1 MFRGLNH
8 FLEDQL
14 GESVMSTYFLL
25 MSLGQEGRHLMHE
38 DSEVILHAAQSSELD
53 DVQCMGLY
61 AVLGEYDFITVLE
74 APDNEAAARFSIEIG
89 AKAGVE
95 VKTIPAIPISRLDR
109 KIEWDDPEG
118 ESSEDKNVGDS
129 EE

>member
-1 MFRGLNH
+1 
-8 FLEDQL
+8 
-14 GESVMSTYFLL
+14 MSTYFLL
-25 MSLGQEGRHLMHE
+25 MSLAQEGRHLMHE
-38 DSEVILHAAQSSELD
+38 DSEVILHAAHSSELA

-89 AKAGVE
+89 SKAGVE

-109 KIEWDDPEG
+109 RIEWDDPEG
-118 ESSEDKNVGDS
+118 ESSQDKNLGDL